1 MRVVR
6 ILFIL
11 SLLERACASH
21 SSSHAL
27 LAADSERYREYVVD
41 EHGRTSSSNMMRREG
56 FEPKAKRKHM
66 LQNEKFRSLL
76 QKKRQERVHQRHQ
89 KLLDL
94 EQEMETVHTTSLVY
108 TPKCT
113 TIQNFRLKGEV
124 KVQTEPK
131 TEEACMQAC
140 RPRKNLAHGRGDDA
154 RASSEA
160 HADNAPNQALDAD
173 GDTFFKGK
181 KERNPWWEVDLGAE
195 HKIGDVWIS
204 APESAKLDGI
214 YVGLRDEQCKVVETT
229 TTVTTTTTTTT
240 TTVTTTTVTVTTTT
254 VTTTTVTE
262 VKGTTNGLLMET
274 LASEIR
280 GQERAFYCESR
291 PCGKMQEKSNFV
303 NCKGQTGRY
312 LFLEKKGT
320 QQQKQQ
326 LLLAEV
332 EAWQDGVLSRTGV
345 ATMHPHPQQAKWAA
359 SNVLDGMANTAAF
372 SKVGN
377 TPWLQIKLASD
388 AERIGKISFYTGPDN
403 NDFKPSVAKPMLVGV
418 SSKACSTAE
427 GCTKDA
433 TLCGK
438 LTKTKTVGPY
448 VVDCG
453 GKPGSYAWIEFP
465 GNKRTFKLATMEVE
479 QSGNCEATL
488 WSTKDGEGLC
498 SHYASYSAEQDTS
511 KEEGTT
517 YTTAIC
523 HTAGKVGPVG
533 LPGVTGEKGTAGA
546 TGADGKLG
554 VQGDEG
560 PPGAVGEQGDVGAEG
575 PEGLEADVAGLATMG
590 QLNIAGVL
598 CVAITIAIM
607 VILMQKA
614 SAKKT
619 GGAQDPPGEGI
630 AEGEEGFEEGAGF
643 EEGFEEGGE
652 AYPEEEEEQPAS

>member
-66 LQNEKFRSLL
+66 LQNERFRSLL

-94 EQEMETVHTTSLVY
+94 EQEMETVHTTSPVY

-140 RPRKNLAHGRGDDA
+140 RPRKNLAHGRGHAA
-154 RASSEA
+154 RASSEID
-160 HADNAPNQALDAD
+160 DNHPANLALDAD
-173 GDTFFKGK
+173 GETFFKGNR
-181 KERNPWWEVDLGAE
+181 ETNPWWEVDLGEE

-204 APESAKLDGI
+204 APDARI
-214 YVGLRDEQCKVVETT
+214 HVGLRDEPCEVVTT
-229 TTVTTTTTTTT
+229 TTVTTTTTT
-240 TTVTTTTVTVTTTT
+240 TTVTTTTVTTTTAA
-254 VTTTTVTE
+254 TTKEDTQNQNN
-262 VKGTTNGLLMET
+262 NGDQGGGDVLLET

-280 GQERAFYCESR
+280 GHERAFSCESKK
-291 PCGKMQEKSNFV
+291 PCGVMEAKSNFV

-312 LFLEKKGT
+312 LFLEKKGRN
-320 QQQKQQ
+320 QQ
-326 LLLAEV
+326 LLLGEV
-332 EAWQDGVLSRTGV
+332 EAWQDGVLSRTGAV
-345 ATMHPHPQQAKWAA
+345 ATMHPNPPKAQWAA
-359 SNVLDGMANTAAF
+359 SKVLDGMANTVAF
-372 SKVGN
+372 CKAGTGN
-377 TPWLQIKLASD
+377 NPWLQIKLASD
-388 AERIGKISFYTGPDN
+388 AERIGKISFYTGGTN
-403 NDFKPSVAKPMLVGV
+403 NFKPSVAKPMLVGV

-433 TLCGK
+433 TLCGN
-438 LTKTKTVGPY
+438 LTKTKRVQAGPY

-465 GNKRTFKLATMEVE
+465 GNRRTFTLATMEVE
-479 QSGNCEATL
+479 QSANCEATL

-523 HTAGKVGPVG
+523 HTVGKVGPVG
-533 LPGVTGEKGTAGA
+533 LPGVAGDQGKAGA
-546 TGADGKLG
+546 RGPVGKEG
-554 VQGDEG
+554 DQGDEG
-560 PPGAVGEQGDVGAEG
+560 PAGAVGEQGDVGAEG

-598 CVAITIAIM
+598 CVAITIAVM
-607 VILMQKA
+607 VILIQKA
-614 SAKKT
+614 AAKMI
-619 GGAQDPPGEGI
+619 GGAQDPPGEGK
-630 AEGEEGFEEGAGF
+630 AEGEEGFEEGGF